1 MSIKLKLFGIGALII
16 FAICSLSGIS
26 LIKINSFQKNYT
38 EMMERDVSGH
48 VDILEINRDVNYV
61 SRLTRNIML
70 GSNIDK
76 DLEKLEKMLDNITK
90 NYTALKATVVDK
102 AELEILQKA
111 EKATM
116 DFVNQGYEFSKESKA
131 LDVSERYSR
140 YPLYGKSAT
149 PLAVNSREHFGAL
162 VKLKEM
168 KLHDAKVAME
178 KNISGMFRIILLVA
192 TFTTIITLLL
202 VFQIGRGMLR
212 SINQVVDVVE
222 TMAENDLTCKVSGGG
237 NDETGKMLRATQKM
251 LETLR
256 ATIGDIVKGVEV
268 LGNSSADLTGIS
280 KTMSESAT
288 NMSSKSNKVA
298 VAAEEMSV
306 NMNSVAAAAEQ
317 AATNVNI
324 VAAAAEE
331 MTTTISEIAA
341 NTEKTSSM
349 ASQAVEQAS
358 NATIQVQELS
368 SAAKE
373 INQVTETITEIS
385 EQTNLLALNATI
397 EAARAGEAGKGFA
410 VVANEIKELAKQ
422 TAQATLEIKRKIDGV
437 QNSTDGTINE
447 ISNIVSVINEINL
460 MTNTI
465 AAAIEEQSA
474 ATQEIA
480 GNVAQAS
487 QGIQEVT
494 ENVAESATVAKDI
507 SLEVNDIDQ
516 MAAELNSSS
525 SNVQTSASELSQFSN
540 KLNNMVSNFKI

>member
-38 EMMERDVSGH
+38 EMMERDVSGQ
-48 VDILEINRDVNYV
+48 VDVLEINRDVNYV

-76 DLEKLEKMLDNITK
+76 DIQSLEKMLDNITK
-90 NYTALKATVVDK
+90 NFTALKATVLDN
-102 AELEILQKA
+102 AELEVLQKA

-116 DFVNQGYEFSKESKA
+116 NFINQGYEFSKESKA

-149 PLAVNSREHFGAL
+149 PLAVESREHFGAL
-162 VKLKEM
+162 VKLKEK
-168 KLHDAKVAME
+168 KLQDAKEAME
-178 KNISGMFRIILLVA
+178 KNISGMFRMILLVSSITA
-192 TFTTIITLLL
+192 VITLLL

-222 TMAENDLTCKVSGGG
+222 TMAENDLTCNVSGGG

-256 ATIGDIVKGVEV
+256 ATIGDIIKGVNV
-268 LGNSSADLTGIS
+268 LGNSSAGLTGIS
-280 KTMSESAT
+280 RKMSESAT
-288 NMSSKSNKVA
+288 KMSSKSNKVA
-298 VAAEEMSV
+298 AAAEEMSV

-317 AATNVNI
+317 AAMNVNI

-358 NATIQVQELS
+358 NATKQVQKLS

-373 INQVTETITEIS
+373 ISQVTETITEIS

-422 TAQATLEIKRKIDGV
+422 TAQATQEIKRKIDGV

-447 ISNIVSVINEINL
+447 ISKIVSVINEINL

-507 SLEVNDIDQ
+507 SCEVNDIDQ
-516 MAAELNSSS
+516 MAADLNNSS

-540 KLNNMVSNFKI
+540 KLNDMVSNFKI

>member
-48 VDILEINRDVNYV
+48 VDVLEINRDVNYV

-76 DLEKLEKMLDNITK
+76 DIQSLEKMLDNITK
-90 NYTALKATVVDK
+90 NFTALKATVLDN
-102 AELEILQKA
+102 AELEVLQKA

-116 DFVNQGYEFSKESKA
+116 NFINQGYEFSKESKA

-149 PLAVNSREHFGAL
+149 PLAVESREHFGAL
-162 VKLKEM
+162 VKLKEK
-168 KLHDAKVAME
+168 KLQDAKEAME
-178 KNISGMFRIILLVA
+178 KNISGMFRMILLVSSITA
-192 TFTTIITLLL
+192 VITLLL

-222 TMAENDLTCKVSGGG
+222 TMAENDLTCNVSGGG

-256 ATIGDIVKGVEV
+256 ATIGDIIKGVNV
-268 LGNSSADLTGIS
+268 LGNSSAGLTGIS
-280 KTMSESAT
+280 RKMSESAT
-288 NMSSKSNKVA
+288 KMSSKSNKVA
-298 VAAEEMSV
+298 AAAEEMSV

-317 AATNVNI
+317 AAMNVNI

-358 NATIQVQELS
+358 NATKQVQKLS

-373 INQVTETITEIS
+373 ISQVTETITEIS

-422 TAQATLEIKRKIDGV
+422 TAQATQEIKRKIDGV

-447 ISNIVSVINEINL
+447 ISKIVSVINEINL

-507 SLEVNDIDQ
+507 SCEVNDIDQ
-516 MAAELNSSS
+516 MAADLNNSS

-540 KLNNMVSNFKI
+540 KLNDMVSNFKI